1 MLCFNKLALA
11 LSTLSLVWTHPV
23 QHKRD
28 VIPGKYI
35 VTLKPDA
42 DVGSHITWVNGIQ
55 ARRLRRQDA
64 ESGVSKSY
72 SFKSFS
78 GYAGS
83 FDDATI
89 DEIRNSAE
97 VAAVEE
103 DAVWELYDLTTQA
116 NAPWGLGAISHR
128 EPGSTDYIYDTA
140 GGVGTYAYIIDTGL
154 LTTHV
159 EFEGRA
165 FLGYNAYPNTD
176 FVDLVGHG
184 THVAGTIGSR
194 AYGVAKQATLIS
206 VRVFDTG
213 SSTTSIVLDGYNWAV
228 NNITAEGRE
237 ATSVVSLSLGG
248 GFSSAFNA
256 AVAAA
261 YSAGITTVVAAG
273 NSGADAANY
282 SPASAPEA
290 VTVGAVAANNTKPSF
305 SNYGSVLDIFAPG
318 VDTLSAWIGSDTATN
333 TISGTSMATPHVS
346 GLVLYLKSVLG
357 GLEAPADV
365 AAKLTELATADV
377 LTGDLGTGSPNLLA
391 YNGNGA

>member
-1 MLCFNKLALA
+1 MFALNRLALV
-11 LSTLSLVWTHPV
+11 LGTLSLTWGHPV
-23 QHKRD
+23 NHKREA
-28 VIPGKYI
+28 IPGKYI
-35 VTLKPDA
+35 VTLKPGA
-42 DVGSHITWVNGIQ
+42 DVTNHITWANGIQ
-55 ARRLRRQDA
+55 ARNVRRQDA
-64 ESGVSKSY
+64 ESGVTNQY
-72 SFKSFS
+72 AFNSFS
-78 GYAGS
+78 GYAGA

-89 DEIRNSAE
+89 EEIRNSAE

-103 DAVWELYDLTTQA
+103 DAVWELYALTTQA
-116 NAPWGLGAISHR
+116 DAPWGLGSISHKT
-128 EPGSTDYIYDTA
+128 ENSTDYIYNTE

-165 FLGYNAYPNTD
+165 SLGYNAYPNSQ
-176 FVDLVGHG
+176 FVDLIGHG

-194 AYGVAKQATLIS
+194 AYGVAKQASLIS

-213 SSTTSIVLDGYNWAV
+213 SSTTSIVLDGYNWAI
-228 NNITAEGRE
+228 NNITAEARE

-261 YSAGITTVVAAG
+261 YDAGITTVVAAG
-273 NSGADAANY
+273 NNGVDAKNY

-290 VTVGAVAANNTKPSF
+290 ITVGAIGVTNAKPTW
-305 SNYGSVLDIFAPG
+305 SNYGTIVDIFAPG

-333 TISGTSMATPHVS
+333 VISGTSMATPHVS

-365 AAKLTELATADV
+365 AAKITELATADI
-377 LTGDLGTGSPNLLA
+377 LSGLGTGSPNLKA

>member
-1 MLCFNKLALA
+1 MLGLNRLALVLGA
-11 LSTLSLVWTHPV
+11 VSLAWSHPV
-23 QHKRD
+23 HQKRE

-35 VTLKPDA
+35 VTLKPEA

-55 ARRLRRQDA
+55 ARNVRRQDA
-64 ESGVSKSY
+64 ESGITNSY
-72 SFKSFS
+72 AFKSFS
-78 GYAGS
+78 GYAGA

-89 DEIRNSAE
+89 EEIRNSAE

-103 DAVWELYDLTTQA
+103 DAVWELYELTTQA
-116 NAPWGLGAISHR
+116 DAPWGLGSISHQT
-128 EPGSTDYIYDTA
+128 ENSTDYIYDTA

-165 FLGYNAYPNTD
+165 SLGYNAYPNTS

-194 AYGVAKQATLIS
+194 AYGVAKQASLIS

-213 SSTTSIVLDGYNWAV
+213 SSTTAIVLDGYNWAI
-228 NNITAEGRE
+228 NNITAEARE

-261 YSAGITTVVAAG
+261 YGAGITTVVAA
-273 NSGADAANY
+273 DR
-282 SPASAPEA
+282 
-290 VTVGAVAANNTKPSF
+290 
-305 SNYGSVLDIFAPG
+305 
-318 VDTLSAWIGSDTATN
+318 
-333 TISGTSMATPHVS
+333 
-346 GLVLYLKSVLG
+346 KSV
-357 GLEAPADV
+357 V
-365 AAKLTELATADV
+365 
-377 LTGDLGTGSPNLLA
+377 
-391 YNGNGA
+391 

>member
-1 MLCFNKLALA
+1 MLGLNHLALA
-11 LSTLSLVWTHPV
+11 LSTFSLAWTHPV
-23 QHKRD
+23 QHKRAA
-28 VIPGKYI
+28 IPGKYI
-35 VTLKPDA
+35 VTLKPEA

-55 ARRLRRQDA
+55 ARSVRRQDA
-64 ESGVSKSY
+64 DSGVTNSY
-72 SFKSFS
+72 AFKSFS
-78 GYAGS
+78 GYAGA

-89 DEIRNSAE
+89 EEIRNSAE

-103 DAVWELYDLTTQA
+103 DAVWELYELTTQA
-116 NAPWGLGAISHR
+116 DAPWGLGSISHKG
-128 EPGSTDYIYDTA
+128 ENSTDYIYDTE

-165 FLGYNAYPNTD
+165 SLGYNAYPNSD
-176 FVDLVGHG
+176 FVDLIGHG

-194 AYGVAKQATLIS
+194 AYGVAKQASLIS

-213 SSTTSIVLDGYNWAV
+213 SSSTSIVLDGYNWAV
-228 NNITAEGRE
+228 NNITAETRE

-248 GFSSAFNA
+248 GFSAAFNA

-261 YSAGITTVVAAG
+261 YEAGIATIVAAG
-273 NSGADAANY
+273 NNGVDAKSY

-290 VTVGAVAANNTKPSF
+290 ITVGAAAINNTKPSW
-305 SNYGSVLDIFAPG
+305 SNYGSIVDIFAPG
-318 VDTLSAWIGSDTATN
+318 VDTLSSWIGSDTATN

-365 AAKLTELATADV
+365 AAKLTELATEGV
-377 LTGDLGTGSPNLLA
+377 LTGLGTGSPNLLA